1 MHQSL
6 SVMPDTLRFNAALA
20 IWLFDACIWDVLSHA
35 GLSVFFHKLRDRRFG
50 LCITSHETAEMG

>member
-1 MHQSL
+1 
-6 SVMPDTLRFNAALA
+6 MPDTLRFNAALA